1 MTSAYCM
8 SSGRIANH
16 GLPPH
21 RCRPLLTAGV
31 DEAGRGPLAG
41 PVVVAAVIL
50 DPLRRINGLADSKVL
65 TAARREVLDARI
77 RERAIAFSVV
87 AIDVAD
93 IDRYNIFQA
102 TMRGM
107 ALALAALAPAPELAL
122 IDGNR
127 LPRELCCKA
136 HAIVDGDALE
146 RAISAASIL
155 AKVARDRMMVE
166 LDARFPGY
174 GFAQHKGYSTPE
186 HFEAL
191 RRLGPCCEHRRSFA
205 PVLQAEFCFDA
216 VTVSQAAL

>member
-1 MTSAYCM
+1 M
-8 SSGRIANH
+8 N
-16 GLPPH
+16 
-21 RCRPLLTAGV
+21 RPLLTAGV

-107 ALALAALAPAPELAL
+107 ARALAALTPAPQLAL
-122 IDGNR
+122 IDGNH
-127 LPRELCCKA
+127 LPRELICA
-136 HAIVDGDALE
+136 AQAIVDGDALE

-155 AKVARDRMMVE
+155 AKVARDRMMVV

-186 HFEAL
+186 HFAAL

-205 PVLQAEFCFDA
+205 PVLQAEFFFDVSPLPQPA
-216 VTVSQAAL
+216 V